1 MYLITKETTMKKY
14 LDLCEY
20 VLKTGIRKQNRTGV
34 DHIGTHGG
42 MLEFDLAE
50 GFPIVTTRKM
60 YFKTT
65 VAEFLGFIRGYDNAK
80 QFRNL
85 GVKYWDA
92 NANENKQWLTNP
104 NRKGKDDL
112 GRIYGVQARRWRVP
126 THSGAAKYYDQ
137 LSKVVNN
144 LVQHKDDRREIVSH
158 WNPGELDRMALPPCH
173 LLYQFGIQG
182 DTLNMCMYQRSCDM
196 PLGVPF
202 DITGY
207 AWLLAVIAQI
217 SRLKAGTFTH
227 FLWDMHIYENQV
239 ELLKEQ
245 LAREPFALPTIK
257 INPAITDIKDLL
269 TWVTPEDFELEG
281 YRHHEPINYPLA
293 V

>member
-1 MYLITKETTMKKY
+1 MKNYLELCQKTLDEGIQKK
-14 LDLCEY
+14 
-20 VLKTGIRKQNRTGV
+20 NRTGI
-34 DHIGTHGG
+34 DHIGIHGG
-42 MLEFDLAE
+42 VLNFNLEE
-50 GFPIVTTRKM
+50 GFPVVTTRRM

-65 VAEFLGFIRGYDNAK
+65 IAEFLGFLRGYDSAA
-80 QFRNL
+80 QFRRL

-92 NANENKQWLTNP
+92 NANENKTWLMNP
-104 NRKGKDDL
+104 NRKGRDDL
-112 GRIYGVQARRWRVP
+112 GRIYGVQARRWKSEDNQGN
-126 THSGAAKYYDQ
+126 TYFYDQ
-137 LSKVVNN
+137 LVKVVMN
-144 LVQHKDDRREIVSH
+144 LIRHKDDRREIVSH
-158 WNPGELDRMALPPCH
+158 WNPGELDKMALPPCH
-173 LLYQFGIQG
+173 LLYQFGIQE

-227 FLWDMHIYENQV
+227 FLWDIHVYENQV

-245 LAREPFALPTIK
+245 LKRKPLPLPKII
-257 INPAITDIKDLL
+257 INPAITSLDDLL
-269 TWVTPEDFELEG
+269 TWVTPADFELDD
-281 YRHHEPINYPLA
+281 YKYHPPIKYPLA